1 MQTAAKTSVM
11 KRLKR
16 IEGQVRGLARMVED
30 DRYCI
35 DVVTQLSA
43 VRAAHA
49 FNRFLRPVPPTLLA
63 LSVTKRVVVGDLP
76 DRRLRAVAIPLAALA
91 LAHRVPAGFMLP
103 VIIAA
108 AQGEVLLDPDDLRA
122 QLQPAG
128 RQAGGDDIA
137 VQCSVP
143 DIGDVAGEQR
153 IRFSP
158 IGAII
163 VEYLAS
169 GERAGAETAARSPGR
184 LIADPIRRIGDHE
197 LGL

>member
-1 MQTAAKTSVM
+1 MHST
-11 KRLKR
+11 
-16 IEGQVRGLARMVED
+16 G
-30 DRYCI
+30 
-35 DVVTQLSA
+35 
-43 VRAAHA
+43 
-49 FNRFLRPVPPTLLA
+49 FLRAVPPTLLA

-76 DRRLRAVAIPLAALA
+76 DRGLRAVAIPLAALA

-122 QLQPAG
+122 QLQPAS

-153 IRFSP
+153 IRLSP
-158 IGAII
+158 IGTVV
-163 VEYLAS
+163 VEHLTLS
-169 GERAGAETAARSPGR
+169 ELAGAEPAARSPGR
-184 LIADPIRRIGDHE
+184 LVADPIRRIGDH
-197 LGL
+197 